1 MIKILDCTTRD
12 GGHNTNWEFSAQYVF
27 DLMAKLNQYNVS
39 YFEIGYRNH
48 FEIDDKGDFYNC
60 SPEFL
65 EKFYNKKENLQLG
78 VMTDVTRFLADDFPA
93 QNADNIDFVRVAAHP
108 DKISIACEIVENLYE
123 KGYKVFLQ
131 LMDVSHIEA
140 DGYLHLFAWENK
152 HILESLYFADS
163 YGILSPTD
171 VEQYYNKLKILGY
184 NKISFHGHNNN
195 GNVLE
200 NSIKAA
206 ALGAY
211 TVDTTDK
218 GIGRRGGNLDL
229 DEFISKNLH
238 KH

>member
-12 GGHNTNWEFSAQYVF
+12 GGYNTNWKFETQYVIA
-27 DLMAKLNQYNVS
+27 LLKKLEDNNVS

-48 FEIDDKGDFYNC
+48 FDNAGKGEFYNC

-65 EKFYNKKENLQLG
+65 EQFYNKKGALQIG
-78 VMTDVTRFLADDFPA
+78 VMTDSTRFLADDFPGIEY
-93 QNADNIDFVRVAAHP
+93 DKLDFVRVATHP
-108 DKISIACEIVENLYE
+108 DKIRETLEIAENLYS
-123 KGYKVFLQ
+123 KGYKVFVQ

-152 HILESLYFADS
+152 HILQSLYFADS
-163 YGILSPTD
+163 YGILTPYD

-195 GNVLE
+195 GKVME
-200 NSIKAA
+200 NSLKAA
-206 ALGAY
+206 ELGVF

-218 GIGRRGGNLDL
+218 GIGRRGGNLNL
-229 DEFISKNLH
+229 DEFIKEI
-238 KH
+238 